1 MNNDWL
7 KRLQALCARFSY
19 MGIDSDLAAL
29 SMAELRGLY
38 RFLTRLAKR

>member
-7 KRLQALCARFSY
+7 KRLQMLCARFSDL
-19 MGIDSDLAAL
+19 GIDGDLAAL

-38 RFLTRLAKR
+38 RFLMRLEKR